1 MAAAAISAKVAIRK
15 VQEKRRLAY
24 EESIM
29 TPEQRKAREL
39 EKQKRKKERETRERE
54 RRQQEYVSLSV
65 FPRHESIIVSSPFHH
80 FVFILLLC

>member
-39 EKQKRKKERETRERE
+39 EKQKRKKESE
-54 RRQQEYVSLSV
+54 QK
-65 FPRHESIIVSSPFHH
+65 
-80 FVFILLLC
+80 